1 MVNNTPMPV
10 VIFYFL
16 AGFFFLILILAW
28 LVRRVLRR
36 GRNAIPLSSDS
47 FAGQLLDWFL
57 TPIPTPFPA
66 RPRSVA
72 RARTFPPAPLTFTVY
87 QLRAVNTV
95 LLLGGTGLV
104 LLAQTSYHR
113 VFPAWQGRV
122 LLVLAF
128 GLLIFLLGGRLMMR
142 PRPPRLLVRLGW
154 YLSHFFHI
162 AGWQVALLG
171 LAPFYVFLARLAAGN
186 SVRAL
191 NPTTALLAWF
201 AALACV
207 VLGSY
212 RYWQDV
218 PFRLSRREWLG
229 LLTLFLLAF
238 LLRGTFLSRYPSTLS
253 GDEGSAGLEAV
264 QFIEGQYDNPFTVG
278 WFSFPS
284 LYYWLQSVGIRLLGQ
299 TTAGLRLMSAVAGAA
314 TVVAIYG
321 WGRVMFN
328 RLMGGIAAAFLLV
341 AHFHIQFSRIGLNN
355 IWDGLFLVIA
365 LAALWYGWKTGWRGA
380 FIICGLATG
389 LGQYFY
395 VSMRIL
401 PVLLLLWVGAAAYF
415 RAPTLRRRWPDLLLT
430 GFIALTVF
438 LPLLLYFADN
448 PNEFNAPMQRV
459 TLFDGWIE
467 GEQLRTGETPMRIIV
482 RQMVSTGLGITHTPL
497 RHWYN
502 PGTPLLLPASAALF
516 LLGLLWSLVAFD
528 LRYLLL
534 WLPLLA
540 HVFLGGFSQDAPAS
554 QRFVFVMPVVI
565 MFVALPVA
573 RMVSWLQQVWP
584 ERRRWVQGFAAAF
597 LLWLMLTDLHF
608 YFFRVYQNGY
618 ILGGINTELA
628 TSIAHYLRD
637 QPVQGQQVYFFGFP
651 RMGYA
656 SLSTIPYLAP
666 HMRGIDINEPLSAPP
681 EFFSG
686 NMLCI
691 FLPERLGERVYVE
704 VAYPG
709 GVYQEFYR
717 QNGDLLFAVYDV
729 P

>member
-1 MVNNTPMPV
+1 M
-10 VIFYFL
+10 
-16 AGFFFLILILAW
+16 
-28 LVRRVLRR
+28 
-36 GRNAIPLSSDS
+36 
-47 FAGQLLDWFL
+47 
-57 TPIPTPFPA
+57 
-66 RPRSVA
+66 
-72 RARTFPPAPLTFTVY
+72 
-87 QLRAVNTV
+87 
-95 LLLGGTGLV
+95 
-104 LLAQTSYHR
+104 
-113 VFPAWQGRV
+113 
-122 LLVLAF
+122 
-128 GLLIFLLGGRLMMR
+128 
-142 PRPPRLLVRLGW
+142 
-154 YLSHFFHI
+154 
-162 AGWQVALLG
+162 
-171 LAPFYVFLARLAAGN
+171 
-186 SVRAL
+186 
-191 NPTTALLAWF
+191 
-201 AALACV
+201 
-207 VLGSY
+207 
-212 RYWQDV
+212 
-218 PFRLSRREWLG
+218 
-229 LLTLFLLAF
+229 
-238 LLRGTFLSRYPSTLS
+238 
-253 GDEGSAGLEAV
+253 

-573 RMVSWLQQVWP
+573 RMVSLG
-584 ERRRWVQGFAAAF
+584 RRRGCNHVVGCRASWPRFCFGSCSPI
-597 LLWLMLTDLHF
+597 
-608 YFFRVYQNGY
+608 Y
-618 ILGGINTELA
+618 
-628 TSIAHYLRD
+628 TSTS
-637 QPVQGQQVYFFGFP
+637 FGFTKTATFWAVSTP
-651 RMGYA
+651 N
-656 SLSTIPYLAP
+656 SLPVSPIICAISPCKDSRSTSLGFPVWGMPA
-666 HMRGIDINEPLSAPP
+666 
-681 EFFSG
+681 
-686 NMLCI
+686 C
-691 FLPERLGERVYVE
+691 LPSLIWLPICAG
-704 VAYPG
+704 
-709 GVYQEFYR
+709 
-717 QNGDLLFAVYDV
+717 
-729 P
+729 